1 MICVSIKTVFKE
13 HFQQSPIAD
22 HWTYFFPSED
32 INEINGPIF
41 EDNRLKIRKFN
52 SKDLDNC
59 AKLFKKVFSSDPWY
73 DEWKSLEQARNYL
86 GELIK
91 NPAFEGFVS
100 CEGSHIVAVCL
111 GHNRSWWN
119 GQEFFVDEFFV
130 ENEMQGNGI
139 GTKLLD
145 NVSNYL
151 LGAGY
156 VRLTLLT
163 NKEILAEDFYLKNG
177 FYNNQKRTVM
187 VKKL

>member
-1 MICVSIKTVFKE
+1 VSIKTAVKE

-22 HWTYFFPSED
+22 HWAYFFSEESLND
-32 INEINGPIF
+32 DSPIF
-41 EDNRLKIRKFN
+41 TDNGLKIRKFN
-52 SKDLDNC
+52 SRDLDKC
-59 AKLFKKVFSSDPWY
+59 AKLFTKVFSSDPWY
-73 DEWKSLEQARNYL
+73 DDWKSIEQVRNYL
-86 GELIK
+86 AELIK
-91 NPAFEGFVS
+91 NPAFEGFVA
-100 CEGSHIVAVCL
+100 CEGSSIVAVCL
-111 GHNRSWWN
+111 GHNRSWWM
-119 GQEFFVDEFFV
+119 GKEFIVDEFFV
-130 ENEMQGNGI
+130 ENERQGRGI

-163 NKEILAEDFYLKNG
+163 NKGIPAEDFYLRNG